1 MFSTFLS
8 VFLSQRQVAVTAVT
22 ACLSLLCSGQIM
34 TRMTAALTVI
44 PVSFLRALL
53 LPWCCSVPPPF
64 TPPQWEMFICHIIN
78 VTLAVKKNLLHFFP
92 VLSLGELL
100 VSLCWVGR
108 LKAGI
113 QVRRCRV
120 PAGSR
125 MPSSSSLV
133 IS

>member
-78 VTLAVKKNLLHFFP
+78 VTLAVKKKSAPLFSSP
-92 VLSLGELL
+92 
-100 VSLCWVGR
+100 
-108 LKAGI
+108 I
-113 QVRRCRV
+113 VRRAPRL
-120 PAGSR
+120 PLLGGTSEGR
-125 MPSSSSLV
+125 DPG
-133 IS
+133 